1 MRHTPDQDRALA
13 ERLADA
19 AAAAIRPY
27 WRGPVAVEHKGDGSP
42 VSQADR
48 AGERAMRALLT
59 SERPDDGV
67 LGEEEGETPGTSGR
81 VWVLDPIDG
90 TVSFLA
96 GRPLFT
102 TLIALTEG
110 GWPTL
115 GVIDQPIA
123 RERWVGQLGR
133 ATSFAGSLAIARP
146 CPALGGAVLAS
157 TSPTLFTDEEAS
169 AFLRLSALVAR
180 PRIVWGGDAYNYG
193 LLAAGHV
200 DLVVEAGLKP
210 HDFAALVPVVE
221 GAGGLMCD
229 WRGEPLSVDSAGD
242 VIALGDPA
250 RLEEVA
256 DALAG

>member
-1 MRHTPDQDRALA
+1 MALA
-13 ERLADA
+13 HRLADA
-19 AAAAIRPY
+19 AGLVIHRH
-27 WRGPVAVEHKGDGSP
+27 WRSGLAGESKNDGSP
-42 VSQADR
+42 VTLADR
-48 AGERAMRALLT
+48 AAEAAMRALLAA
-59 SERPDDGV
+59 ERPDDGV
-67 LGEEEGETPGTSGR
+67 LGEEEGTSAGSSGR
-81 VWVLDPIDG
+81 QWVLDPIDG

-123 RERWVGQLGR
+123 RERWIGQLGR
-133 ATSFAGSLAIARP
+133 PTSFGGSPVRARA
-146 CPALGGAVLAS
+146 CSTLGGAVLAS
-157 TSPTLFTDEEAS
+157 TSPTLFTDAEAS

-193 LLAAGHV
+193 LLAAGHI

-229 WRGEPLSVDSAGD
+229 WLGQPLSLESAGD

-250 RLEEVA
+250 RLEEVVE
-256 DALAG
+256 ALAG

>member
-1 MRHTPDQDRALA
+1 MVRPTDDLTLA

-19 AAAAIRPY
+19 AGRALRPY
-27 WRGPVAVEHKGDGSP
+27 WRAGGDAHDKADGSP
-42 VSQADR
+42 VTAADR
-48 AGERAMRALLT
+48 AAEAAMRALLAA
-59 SERPDDGV
+59 ERPDDGV
-67 LGEEEGETPGTSGR
+67 LGEEEGRSAGTSGR
-81 VWVLDPIDG
+81 EWVLDPIDG

-123 RERWVGQLGR
+123 GERWAARVGDSTRLNGDTVRTRTCPDLGQ
-133 ATSFAGSLAIARP
+133 AT
-146 CPALGGAVLAS
+146 LAS
-157 TSPTLFTDEEAS
+157 TSPTLFTDGEA
-169 AFLRLSALVAR
+169 AGFLRLSALVAR
-180 PRIVWGGDAYNYG
+180 SRIVWGGDATNYA
-193 LLAAGHV
+193 LLASGHI

-229 WRGEPLSVDSAGD
+229 WRGEPLSLDSAGD

-250 RLEEVA
+250 RLEEVVE
-256 DALAG
+256 ALAG